1 MDDSSAGSA
10 YRIVISGGKC
20 DLSWTPLKT
29 ESPLLCRQVWQ
40 RAAEQMFFSLG
51 VSWGG
56 LVMFGSYNKFNHKVH
71 IDAMVISSLDFLT
84 SIIASVAVFS
94 ILGSM
99 ARSGGVEVG
108 DVVKSGQN
116 LAFIAF
122 PEAIGR
128 VPGWQLWSILFFL
141 MLYTL
146 GLDSE
151 VRRVLLL
158 C

>member
-1 MDDSSAGSA
+1 
-10 YRIVISGGKC
+10 
-20 DLSWTPLKT
+20 
-29 ESPLLCRQVWQ
+29 
-40 RAAEQMFFSLG
+40 MFFSLG
-51 VSWGG
+51 VTWGG
-56 LVMFGSYNKFNHKVH
+56 LIMFGSYNKFNHKVH

-99 ARSGGVEVG
+99 ARAGGVEVSE
-108 DVVKSGQN
+108 VVKSGQN

-122 PEAIGR
+122 PEAIGI
-128 VPGWQLWSILFFL
+128 VPGWQLWSILFFV

-151 VRRVLLL
+151 VSRVLF
-158 C
+158 